1 MKDKKDIL
9 LHVYGDPEA
18 EGDLRHLLRDDELR
32 QEHESLT
39 EARFRMDRLERQKP
53 DVTTIAAIMTEART
67 ASGASLHGPRVDR
80 PPVWRSRSLRKVL
93 IPALS
98 LAAAVVIAVGYGMFS
113 SNTFTAVDMNES
125 IVRADDI
132 ITPAE
137 SLLRAT
143 PVPPGLAQQVAMYD
157 ENPELAW
164 DDTRNVRELFRRI
177 ESLGPESELD
187 WDERSVPLDMLPGS
201 VTSNPNLKR
210 ASAQRR

>member
-32 QEHESLT
+32 QEHEALT

-53 DVTTIAAIMTEART
+53 DVTTIAAIMVEART
-67 ASGASLHGPRVDR
+67 ATGASLEGPRVDR

-93 IPALS
+93 IPALC
-98 LAAAVVIAVGYGMFS
+98 LAAAVVIAIGYGMFS
-113 SNTFTAVDMNES
+113 TNTFKPIDMNDA
-125 IVRADDI
+125 IVRADNI

-143 PVPPGLAQQVAMYD
+143 PVPPGLAKQVAMYD

-164 DDTRNVRELFRRI
+164 DDTRNVRALFRRI
-177 ESLGPESELD
+177 ESLGPEGELD
-187 WDERSVPLDMLPGS
+187 WDDRSVPLDMLPGS
-201 VTSNPNLKR
+201 LTSNQNLKQ
-210 ASAQRR
+210 ASAPRR